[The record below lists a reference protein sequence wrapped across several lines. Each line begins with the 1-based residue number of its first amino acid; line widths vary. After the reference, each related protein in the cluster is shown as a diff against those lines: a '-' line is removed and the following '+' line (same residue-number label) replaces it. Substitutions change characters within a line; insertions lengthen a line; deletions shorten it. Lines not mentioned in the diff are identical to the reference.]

1 LFKKD
6 DLGKRAVRLERL
18 RWHCVRYRNHPV
30 LADGIESMNHFHPVT
45 FKNRGESRR
54 APQSQSPHSRRSTM
68 SITLVLVLPLAMSA
82 TSVQSA
88 EENVDGNDV
97 QVVSAEEDGQSSV
110 PGRFGDKWQFQLG
123 GGVVNAARYPG
134 SRYHFTTGLP
144 LVSISYGRYF
154 IGGVPGGGTP
164 AGIGAYLVHTEHWA
178 VALDVGGDARKPR
191 RASDDPVL
199 RGWGNIPGTARGGMF
214 ASYNMDWLSV
224 RGSVSVGGH
233 NEGMLA
239 SLGVEAKYHATP
251 RLTLSIGPEI
261 TWANGQHE
269 MTFFGIDAAQSAIA
283 GIAPYR
289 ANSGVNSVG
298 GSVGAN
304 YMVTQH
310 WSLGAHASYG
320 RLQGDAAR
328 SPVTTDK
335 TDRVYGAFV
344 SYRF

>member
-1 LFKKD
+1 
-6 DLGKRAVRLERL
+6 
-18 RWHCVRYRNHPV
+18 
-30 LADGIESMNHFHPVT
+30 MNHFHPAT
-45 FKNRGESRR
+45 LKNRGESRC
-54 APQSQSPHSRRSTM
+54 APQSQSPHSRHLTM
-68 SITLVLVLPLAMSA
+68 SIALGAVLPLTMLATGVQPAAAQESA
-82 TSVQSA
+82 
-88 EENVDGNDV
+88 DGNDV
-97 QVVSAEEDGQSSV
+97 QLVSAEEDGQSGA
-110 PGRFGDKWQFQLG
+110 PDRFSNKWQFQLG
-123 GGVVNAARYPG
+123 GGAVYAARYPG
-134 SRYHFTTGLP
+134 SRYYFTRGLP

-154 IGGVPGGGTP
+154 IGGAPGGGAP

-178 VALDVGGDARKPR
+178 VGLDVGGDARKPR
-191 RASDDPVL
+191 RASDDPIL

-233 NEGMLA
+233 HEGMLA
-239 SLGVEAKYHATP
+239 SLSAEANYHATP

-261 TWANGQHE
+261 TFANNQYE

-289 ANSGVNSVG
+289 AKGGVNSVKG
-298 GSVGAN
+298 AVGTN
-304 YMVTQH
+304 YRVTQH